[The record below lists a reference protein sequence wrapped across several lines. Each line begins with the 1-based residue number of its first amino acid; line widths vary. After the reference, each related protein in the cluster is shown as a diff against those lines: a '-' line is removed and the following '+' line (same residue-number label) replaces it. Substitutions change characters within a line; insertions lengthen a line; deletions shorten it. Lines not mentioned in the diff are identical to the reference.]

1 MTKLK
6 RPTRPTSIHWC
17 TESEIHLR
25 GKIWATRQQC
35 NCCQSHIS
43 IKAVEQTS
51 NLEGNTA
58 RLIYYWVCEPTPQ
71 KHLKKK
77 RQKKIRGGGSPNKHS
92 QATSCFRRHKE
103 TSRGEKN
110 CLKLQRPHNVL
121 KGTTPSGTADL
132 FLSRRF
138 EQVAR
143 SIFSTFRLLTCTQL
157 DSV

>member
-6 RPTRPTSIHWC
+6 RPTHPTSIHWC

-25 GKIWATRQQC
+25 GKIWATL
-35 NCCQSHIS
+35 
-43 IKAVEQTS
+43 IKA
-51 NLEGNTA
+51 TA
-58 RLIYYWVCEPTPQ
+58 ARATFRSRLLNRLPTLKAILQGWFIIGSANQPL
-71 KHLKKK
+71 KNIKKKK

-103 TSRGEKN
+103 TSRGEKHY
-110 CLKLQRPHNVL
+110 LKLQRSHNVL

-132 FLSRRF
+132 FLSRRC